1 MSQIPTTTSASAAAA
16 PKGPKPTKPNPDPKP
31 TNPLYNPTL
40 PTDRTLFRKPLRPA
54 PNATALC
61 APYIPSPSTLPTL
74 TSPPS
79 TTTTTPTPPPNPNNV
94 LLIIPTANAS
104 KTALL
109 TSHLAATRPPHITS
123 LTHLQLPAES
133 GVGEQPYDG
142 AGPRGAF
149 NRVVGAVR
157 ALQRQVERGACGGV
171 LRGVGTV
178 VVGAVENFVRRE
190 RTAAGGGGKGGKVVP
205 VDYGVVVFCRLSLVP
220 GEEKVGWEWRV
231 GVSKGVMVPKEYWR
245 AAEGFGF
252 EDKERRHGKV
262 TVGEVLA
269 ANLGVD
275 KADWFLPLMGVSRYD
290 LLRDAMKKMDV
301 PWPAAGNAPV
311 AVGKASGA

>member
-1 MSQIPTTTSASAAAA
+1 MSHIPTTTPASAAAA
-16 PKGPKPTKPNPDPKP
+16 PKPTNPNPDTKP

-40 PTDRTLFRKPLRPA
+40 PTDRSLFRQPLRPA
-54 PNATALC
+54 PDATALC

-74 TSPPS
+74 T
-79 TTTTTPTPPPNPNNV
+79 TTTTRPPNPNNV
-94 LLIIPTANAS
+94 LLLIPTANAS

-109 TSHLAATRPPHITS
+109 TAHLAATRPPHITS
-123 LTHLQLPAES
+123 LTHLQIPADS

-149 NRVVGAVR
+149 NRVVGAVH
-157 ALQRQVERGACGGV
+157 ALQRQAERGTYGEV
-171 LRGVGTV
+171 LSGVGTV

-190 RTAAGGGGKGGKVVP
+190 RAAGEGGVLVP
-205 VDYGVVVFCRLSLVP
+205 VDYGVVVFCRVSLAP
-220 GEEKVGWEWRV
+220 GEERARWEWRV
-231 GVSKGVMVPKEYWR
+231 GVSKGVMVPREYWR

-252 EDKERRHGKV
+252 EDDERMHGKV

-275 KADWFLPLMGVSRYD
+275 KADWFLSLMGVSRYD
-290 LLRDAMKKMDV
+290 LLRDAMEEMEV

-311 AVGKASGA
+311 AVSKAFGA